1 MALGVERETMSYKPQ
16 PVVSHPSTQT
26 FPTLH
31 EGIGAILQGGAG
43 EAGHL
48 LQFTAS
54 SWLDA
59 IATSVAYLKL
69 GSFLGRLKG
78 SQKESNL
85 LEGPQFWDA
94 HADQGI

>member
-16 PVVSHPSTQT
+16 PIVSHPSTQS

-54 SWLDA
+54 SLDA

-78 SQKESNL
+78 SQKESRTL
-85 LEGPQFWDA
+85 MLTREYKQLSRKLT
-94 HADQGI
+94 